1 MCDTL
6 TLSAHHCQVIIWF
19 CAKCERFLEAHSSQ
33 NAVAARWSAIVIQDR
48 DLLWLAVF
56 CFWSPVRPLGDR
68 PSSDPLP
75 SFVDCAAE
83 HLLSSETKR
92 IAWGRET
99 EQVCVAAL
107 CSMLS
112 PTIQLVRREPETL
125 SSIALAVW
133 FPLLGSIRGPMRW
146 TWDATANPSSTYLS
160 PFVKLHGYFFWTR
173 CWFRSTLLLCSKYW
187 RDTLQGAG
195 VPPGRYLG
203 GNPPTLP
210 ARGWYIVSVV
220 VTGLMIDLSGLGIAV
235 RRHCSSWMW
244 PMLTLKK
251 QSQKQDCGHGLMV
264 MKASGVEG
272 GKGRF
277 EREVLGAF
285 RAEMGGES
293 PFLKSPCAVVFL
305 LRRSLGS

>member
-1 MCDTL
+1 M
-6 TLSAHHCQVIIWF
+6 
-19 CAKCERFLEAHSSQ
+19 
-33 NAVAARWSAIVIQDR
+33 
-48 DLLWLAVF
+48 
-56 CFWSPVRPLGDR
+56 
-68 PSSDPLP
+68 
-75 SFVDCAAE
+75 
-83 HLLSSETKR
+83 
-92 IAWGRET
+92 
-99 EQVCVAAL
+99 
-107 CSMLS
+107 
-112 PTIQLVRREPETL
+112 
-125 SSIALAVW
+125 
-133 FPLLGSIRGPMRW
+133 
-146 TWDATANPSSTYLS
+146 
-160 PFVKLHGYFFWTR
+160 
-173 CWFRSTLLLCSKYW
+173 
-187 RDTLQGAG
+187 
-195 VPPGRYLG
+195 PPGRYLG

-210 ARGWYIVSVV
+210 ARGWYIVSVE